1 MNANAARTPF
11 AITAAGSTTR
21 RRTPAVATLVL
32 LLFLSW
38 QATAREPLDIVVT
51 GLSGDPL
58 SNVQASLSIEQR
70 RLDDG
75 LTADIV
81 RSLHAGAER
90 EIRRAL
96 EPFGYYRP
104 EIKTEL
110 RPPDQP
116 GQAWEARYTI
126 DPGPAVPIGE
136 VLVRFSGAGAV
147 DTTLEDLADQFMPH
161 TGSALEH
168 TGYESAKRALL
179 GQVKDLGYLDADY
192 TEHRVEVDMVSYTAN
207 IVLAIATGPRYVFGP
222 IMFEQ
227 DIFAPEYLARY
238 LTLQPGEP
246 FSRARLASQRR
257 ALSKSGHFQE
267 VAIEPGEPGDTQP
280 PAIPLHI
287 RLVPFKPNRYRGR
300 VGWGTDTEFGVQTDW
315 TRRYVGKYGHHFTL
329 GGAAVQDR
337 DRLAGDFSYMI
348 PLDPLSGHSLE
359 LAARHESKDLTFEDV
374 ELDEGGETRI
384 ETNLGSVFWHQPRR
398 NLGSFELRGKGGLSL
413 VGETYDVFEV
423 LFGNL
428 PGNAQQ
434 AIINAIGSQ
443 AYDTLAPDF
452 EAVVASIRLSARRAN
467 DPLYIRRGD
476 YINLELLGSN
486 ENLGSNISF
495 WQLRMNTWNIWPTGD
510 HGRFLLRSA
519 VGYSDARNRTVL
531 GVNFNQMPEYY
542 EFRAGGA
549 RSIRGYGFE
558 ELFPKD
564 GLTGGKHQLIGS
576 MEYEH
581 EIIPDW
587 SAAVFLD
594 GGNTFNDFDDID
606 AKLGTGF
613 GIRWRSP
620 VGLARIDV
628 GFPLDDGEDSFNVYI
643 TVGPEF

>member
-11 AITAAGSTTR
+11 AVTAAGNTR

-75 LTADIV
+75 LTADIM

-110 RPPDQP
+110 RPPDKP

-179 GQVKDLGYLDADY
+179 SQVKDLGYLDADY
-192 TEHRVEVDMVSYTAN
+192 IEHRVEVDMVSYTAN

-246 FSRARLASQRR
+246 FSQPRLASQRR

-267 VAIEPGEPGDTQP
+267 VAIEPGEPSDTQP

-287 RLVPFKPNRYRGR
+287 RLVPFKPLC
-300 VGWGTDTEFGVQTDW
+300 GV
-315 TRRYVGKYGHHFTL
+315 
-329 GGAAVQDR
+329 
-337 DRLAGDFSYMI
+337 
-348 PLDPLSGHSLE
+348 
-359 LAARHESKDLTFEDV
+359 
-374 ELDEGGETRI
+374 
-384 ETNLGSVFWHQPRR
+384 
-398 NLGSFELRGKGGLSL
+398 
-413 VGETYDVFEV
+413 
-423 LFGNL
+423 
-428 PGNAQQ
+428 
-434 AIINAIGSQ
+434 
-443 AYDTLAPDF
+443 
-452 EAVVASIRLSARRAN
+452 
-467 DPLYIRRGD
+467 
-476 YINLELLGSN
+476 
-486 ENLGSNISF
+486 
-495 WQLRMNTWNIWPTGD
+495 
-510 HGRFLLRSA
+510 
-519 VGYSDARNRTVL
+519 
-531 GVNFNQMPEYY
+531 
-542 EFRAGGA
+542 
-549 RSIRGYGFE
+549 
-558 ELFPKD
+558 
-564 GLTGGKHQLIGS
+564 
-576 MEYEH
+576 
-581 EIIPDW
+581 
-587 SAAVFLD
+587 
-594 GGNTFNDFDDID
+594 
-606 AKLGTGF
+606 
-613 GIRWRSP
+613 
-620 VGLARIDV
+620 
-628 GFPLDDGEDSFNVYI
+628 
-643 TVGPEF
+643 